1 MESKL
6 LGGIRVRIPPGTQ
19 CCGFLA
25 LKSRDV
31 VGFQSWNLNVIVVFC
46 LLKKCLGIMMSWLLC
61 LHFSMPW
68 FFSLGISM
76 SWLFG
81 LGISMSWLLN
91 KIVISKNLT
100 FGDSDSLQAF
110 KCELKRFLLS
120 VELNHLRILEQ
131 LLVCNKSN
139 SHVKVIPL

>member
-1 MESKL
+1 
-6 LGGIRVRIPPGTQ
+6 
-19 CCGFLA
+19 
-25 LKSRDV
+25 
-31 VGFQSWNLNVIVVFC
+31 
-46 LLKKCLGIMMSWLLC
+46 MSWLLC

-68 FFSLGISM
+68 FFGLGISMSWLFGLGISM

-120 VELNHLRILEQ
+120 VELNHLI
-131 LLVCNKSN
+131 
-139 SHVKVIPL
+139 